1 MKEGDQAKDNDLT
14 DKIQTPE
21 GKISNSC
28 EVRHV
33 TKRTPREAV
42 GLEGWALHHPGKPAL
57 SPDQIIATNNRHSRR
72 RASFHLHNCRGFAFL
87 IIALLVPTWTCIGF
101 FCIHLYK
108 LLISIGCI
116 RLKEPGG
123 NDLR

>member
-21 GKISNSC
+21 GRISNTC

-33 TKRTPREAV
+33 TKRMPREAV

-57 SPDQIIATNNRHSRR
+57 SPDQILATNNRHS
-72 RASFHLHNCRGFAFL
+72 
-87 IIALLVPTWTCIGF
+87 
-101 FCIHLYK
+101 
-108 LLISIGCI
+108 
-116 RLKEPGG
+116 
-123 NDLR
+123 